1 MQDFIK
7 SILIF
12 VILGTILKELIN
24 NEKYKG
30 YFRFFNGLVLILI
43 VVSPLS
49 SFILG
54 SDKWYNTLEKE
65 LFEADIEDVSAQL
78 NLADGSLEEV
88 IKKGCREDIEEQI
101 IKLASKRGLS
111 VSSVYVELEGSEDIS
126 VKSVDIELADENNN
140 GGAGN
145 RGSKEN
151 SNTGSDEALISEIND
166 IDIEVDVE
174 TISILSG
181 DDSKKECDLSERKK
195 ADGSRVRNLKLDI
208 SNYLMVSR
216 GVINIWE

>member
-7 SILIF
+7 GILIF

-43 VVSPLS
+43 MVSPLS
-49 SFILG
+49 SFIFG
-54 SDKWYNTLEKE
+54 SDKWYNTLERE
-65 LFEADIEDVSAQL
+65 LFEADLEDIDTQL
-78 NLADGSLEEV
+78 NLADGSLKEV
-88 IKKGCREDIEEQI
+88 IIQGCRNDIEEQI
-101 IKLASKRGLS
+101 VKLASKRGLR
-111 VSSVYVELEGSEDIS
+111 VSEVCVELEGSEDIS
-126 VKSVDIELADENNN
+126 VKSVDIELADENNY
-140 GGAGN
+140 GSADDID
-145 RGSKEN
+145 SKEN
-151 SNTGSDEALISEIND
+151 SSTGSNGGLSSEISD

-181 DDSKKECDLSERKK
+181 DDSEKENDLSERKK
-195 ADGSRVRNLKLDI
+195 ADGSRVRNLKSDI